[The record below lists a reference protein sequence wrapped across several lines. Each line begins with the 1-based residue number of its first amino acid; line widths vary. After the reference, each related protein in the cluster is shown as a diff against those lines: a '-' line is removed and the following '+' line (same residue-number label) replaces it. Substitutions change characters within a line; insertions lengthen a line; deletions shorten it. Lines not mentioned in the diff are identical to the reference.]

1 MWAQKHEPCAS
12 LTSNGPRCRSAG
24 QARGQPPPA
33 LQPRCC
39 YQNCKQPGNTA
50 VSVQGWGWGQ
60 VCALQPEL
68 GTSNHPRASLGPR
81 ASIPLSSLSP
91 GCISKLICLGWADP
105 SPCAEHHSP
114 SETTTRWPGLWCRVW
129 GHPRSLAEWV
139 AEGGSGQLCHGGCSI
154 GVRRVLSACR
164 ERTAASNKQITH
176 NNSIRLIL
184 KSSRKLKGLWIYGVP
199 AALWKPRITQR

>member
-39 YQNCKQPGNTA
+39 YQNCKQPGHTA

-81 ASIPLSSLSP
+81 TGIPLSSPSP
-91 GCISKLICLGWADP
+91 GCISKFAWDGQTPAPVLSITAPLRQPHGGQGCG
-105 SPCAEHHSP
+105 
-114 SETTTRWPGLWCRVW
+114 V
-129 GHPRSLAEWV
+129 
-139 AEGGSGQLCHGGCSI
+139 GSGDIPGPWLSGWLRGVSEQLCHGGCSI

-164 ERTAASNKQITH
+164 ERTAASNRRITH

-184 KSSRKLKGLWIYGVP
+184 KSSRKLKGLWIYSVP

>member
-1 MWAQKHEPCAS
+1 MQECWPSQGAAPSCPAAPVLLSKPQAAGEHSCI
-12 LTSNGPRCRSAG
+12 SAG
-24 QARGQPPPA
+24 MGMGTGLCPAART
-33 LQPRCC
+33 RH
-39 YQNCKQPGNTA
+39 KQP
-50 VSVQGWGWGQ
+50 SQGIPRSQ
-60 VCALQPEL
+60 DR
-68 GTSNHPRASLGPR
+68 HPSLF
-81 ASIPLSSLSP
+81 PLSWLH
-91 GCISKLICLGWADP
+91 LQICLGWADP

-129 GHPRSLAEWV
+129 GHPRSLTEWV
-139 AEGGSGQLCHGGCSI
+139 AEGGSGQVCHGGCSI

-176 NNSIRLIL
+176 CNSIRLIL